1 MHGTTADGM
10 TARLVVSIVAWKG
23 ADLTIDC
30 LRSIEPELDSVPGT
44 RVIVVDNASPDGSAD
59 RVEQAI
65 RAHGWGAWATLI
77 RAPSNRGFAAG
88 NNIAIRTMLAEE
100 QSAEFVLLLNPD
112 TLVRPGALR
121 ILVDFLVAHPTVGI
135 AGGRSE
141 DLDATPQMCCFRF
154 PNAVNEVIG
163 YLGFAVLDR
172 LFERYLSRLG
182 IPQVP
187 REVDWVSGAFML
199 VRKAVIDRI
208 GLMDE
213 SYFLYYEETDFT
225 RRARLAGWRCWHVPQ
240 SRIVHLVGQSSGVTV
255 HDGPPRRVPAYWF
268 ESRRRYFVLHH
279 GRVYAALTD
288 LAVILVYP
296 LGRLRKLLRRRPH
309 RNPPHYYL
317 DFIRHCALLNSG
329 LATKQPVLAPS

>member
-1 MHGTTADGM
+1 MAEV
-10 TARLVVSIVAWKG
+10 ARPQGLVVSIVAWKG
-23 ADLTIDC
+23 ADLTIAC
-30 LRSIEPELDSVPGT
+30 LRSIEPELASVPGM

-65 RAHGWGAWATLI
+65 GEQGWSAWARLI
-77 RAPSNRGFAAG
+77 RAPGNHGFAAG
-88 NNIAIRTMLAEE
+88 NNIAIRAMLAEA
-100 QSAEFVLLLNPD
+100 QPAEFLLLLNPD

-121 ILVDFLVAHPTVGI
+121 TLLDFLVAHPAAGI

-154 PNAVNEVIG
+154 PNAINEVLGSIG
-163 YLGFAVLDR
+163 LGVLDR
-172 LFERYLSRLG
+172 LLERHLSRLG

-199 VRKAVIDRI
+199 VRKAVIERV

-213 SYFLYYEETDFT
+213 GYFLYYEETDFT
-225 RRARLAGWRCWHVPQ
+225 RRARLAGWGCWHVPQ

-255 HDGPPRRVPAYWF
+255 HDGPPTRVPAYWF
-268 ESRRRYFVLHH
+268 ESRRRYFVLNH
-279 GRVYAALTD
+279 GRAYAALTD

-296 LGRLRKLLRRRPH
+296 LGRLRKLLRRTPYRS
-309 RNPPHYYL
+309 PPHYYA
-317 DFIRHCALLNSG
+317 DFIRHSALFNRG
-329 LATKQPVLAPS
+329 LAAPQNVAAPK